1 MLRRNQAGII
11 VLLLGM
17 SSRSAS
23 PMSDSTPERLQGVTV
38 IEIRYDPT
46 RQPID
51 PRDLASDQLVEVG
64 KPLNLAQVGATIDRL
79 WATGLYENIKVYA
92 ARQGDGVA
100 LRFETVASRFIGH
113 VEVRGKIK
121 DPPNQSVIT
130 GVTRLDLGAPFDRE
144 SIETARAHVER
155 ELRMNG
161 LFKAAVS
168 VTTAEDAVT
177 HQVTIGF
184 IINAG
189 KRASY
194 QMPIISGDTKLPLNT
209 LLSASGWRIRVI
221 HRWRL
226 VTKSLTDGGV
236 SGIEKRYAKQD
247 RLTASVQLI
256 AVDADE
262 AGKRATP
269 HLQIEAG
276 PKISIRALEAK
287 ISKGKLRKYVPVYEE
302 GSVDNDLLTEGAR
315 NLRDYFQ
322 SRGYPDADV
331 TFKSE
336 PPKDDQQ
343 IINYYISAGPRRRL
357 VKVTIVGN
365 EYFPEQIL
373 RERMFLAKK
382 SLVLRYGRY
391 SDSFRTKDEET
402 LADLYKTNGFRNA
415 KVSSSV
421 EENYQ
426 GKESDLAVTFHI
438 TEGPQWTVS
447 KLEIEGPKD
456 LNLSPIHDQLSS
468 VEKQPF
474 AEVNIS
480 TDRNRILQ
488 YYSAHGFRMASFR
501 FEETPDDATNTVKL
515 RYFVQEGDREFVRK
529 VLISGLDITRPS
541 TVAKSLDQ
549 IQPGEPVSSSKIS
562 DVSKKLSDLGV
573 FASVNTAFPDP
584 DGKNAYQYV
593 LFDFDEANRYTFNT
607 GIGLEVGQ
615 FGQTTNSLSE
625 AGGAKGVSPI
635 FSFDINRNN
644 FLGRAQTLSLQTR
657 YSTLEQ
663 RESLNYIVPRFLA
676 STNRTLTISGLYDT
690 TQDVQTFS
698 AKRAEASAQVSQRF
712 NRASTILANFAYRRV
727 SVGNLYIPAL
737 LVPQLT
743 QPVRI
748 GIFSLS
754 YIQDHRDNPSDAHH
768 GFYNTIDTALAGNF
782 FASQRSF
789 VRVLARNATYTPIGR
804 KFVFARQT
812 QIGAI
817 LPFSVAKGVS
827 NFDAIPLPER
837 FFGGGSVS
845 MRGFGDNQAGP
856 RDIGT
861 VSEMGAAASNATG
874 FPIGGNGLFFNTL
887 ELRFPLFGPNIS
899 GVFFHDMG
907 NIYTS
912 FGDIS
917 LAYRQNGNSNFN
929 YAVQAPGFGVRY
941 KTPLGP
947 LRVDFSYAL
956 NPPNYQGFDNS
967 LTIQQ
972 LLACGTGCP
981 SGPQRLSHFNFF
993 FSIGQAF

>member
-1 MLRRNQAGII
+1 MVAPRLA
-11 VLLLGM
+11 
-17 SSRSAS
+17 SA
-23 PMSDSTPERLQGVTV
+23 MRDSDPERFRGLKV
-38 IEIRYDPT
+38 IDIRYDPAE
-46 RQPID
+46 QPID
-51 PRDLASDQLVEVG
+51 SRDLASDQLVEVG

-79 WATGLYENIKVYA
+79 WATGLYRDIKVYA
-92 ARQGDGVA
+92 EAQGGGVG
-100 LRFETVASRFIGH
+100 LRFETVPARFIGH

-121 DPPNQSVIT
+121 DPPNRSEIS
-130 GVTRLDLGAPFDRE
+130 GVAQLDLGAPFDRE
-144 SIETARAHVER
+144 SVDTARQHVER

-161 LFKAAVS
+161 FFKAAVS
-168 VTTAEDAVT
+168 VTTVEDPVT
-177 HQVTIGF
+177 HQVMIGF
-184 IINAG
+184 IIDAG
-189 KRASY
+189 KRARY
-194 QMPIISGDTKLPLNT
+194 QTPVISGDTKLPVNT
-209 LLSASGWRIRVI
+209 LLIASGWRIRVI

-236 SGIEKRYAKQD
+236 SGIEQRYAKQD
-247 RLTASVQLI
+247 RLMASVELV
-256 AVDADE
+256 AMDPNE
-262 AGKRATP
+262 AGNRATP
-269 HLQIEAG
+269 HLQIDAG

-331 TFKSE
+331 TFKRE
-336 PPKDDQQ
+336 PTKDDQQ

-357 VKVTIVGN
+357 VKVTIAGN
-365 EYFPEQIL
+365 QYFPEQIL
-373 RERMFLAKK
+373 RERMFSAKK

-402 LADLYKTNGFRNA
+402 LSDLYKTNGFRNA

-421 EENYQ
+421 DENYK
-426 GKESDLAVTFHI
+426 GNENDLAVTFHI
-438 TEGPQWTVS
+438 TEGPQWTLAN
-447 KLEIEGPKD
+447 LEIEGAKD
-456 LNLSPIHDQLSS
+456 LDLSPIRDQLS

-488 YYSAHGFRMASFR
+488 YYSAHGFHTATFR
-501 FEETPDDATNTVKL
+501 YAETPDDATNTVQL
-515 RYFVQEGDREFVRK
+515 RYFIREGEREFVRK

-549 IQPGEPVSSSKIS
+549 IQPGEPISSSKIG

-573 FASVNTAFPDP
+573 FASVNTAFQNPSGD
-584 DGKNAYQYV
+584 NAYRYV

-607 GIGLEVGQ
+607 GIGLEVGE

-625 AGGAKGVSPI
+625 AGGAKGISPI

-663 RESLNYIVPRFLA
+663 RESLNYIVPRFLG
-676 STNRTLTISGLYDT
+676 STNRTLTISALYDT

-698 AKRAEASAQVSQRF
+698 SRRAEASAQVSQRL
-712 NRASTILANFAYRRV
+712 NRASTLLARFAYRRV

-768 GFYNTIDTALAGNF
+768 GFYNTIDTALAGSF
-782 FASQRSF
+782 FGSQRSF
-789 VRVLARNATYTPIGR
+789 VRVLARNATYMRIGR
-804 KFVFARQT
+804 NFVFARQT
-812 QIGAI
+812 QVGVI
-817 LPFSVAKGVS
+817 LPFNVAQGVS
-827 NFDAIPLPER
+827 DFDAVPLPER

-856 RDIGT
+856 RDIGA
-861 VSEMGAAASNATG
+861 VSEMGPAASNATG

-887 ELRFPLFGPNIS
+887 ELRFPLLGPNVS

-912 FGDIS
+912 FGDIA
-917 LAYRQNGNSNFN
+917 LAYKQNGNSNFN

-941 KTPLGP
+941 KTPVGP
-947 LRVDFSYAL
+947 LRVDFSYSL
-956 NPPNYQGFDNS
+956 NPPSYQGYSNS
-967 LTIQQ
+967 LTIQE